1 MDVKEIVKKHG
12 TTRDKLLDVLFE
24 CQAESEENYLSPE
37 VIFEVSK
44 EMNIPES
51 QVVGVASFYSLLST
65 CPRGKHVIQVCN
77 DVPCYITGSMN
88 LVEELESLLDIK
100 MLETTDDGMFTL
112 EFTSCLGCCEMAPAM
127 QVGDKVY
134 GNLTPEKLSG
144 IIDELRR
151 Q

>member
-1 MDVKEIVKKHG
+1 MDVKEIVKEHG

-24 CQAESEENYLSPE
+24 CQRQSEENYLSPE
-37 VIFEVSK
+37 VMFEISK

-65 CPRGKHVIQVCN
+65 CPRGRHIIQLCN

-88 LVEELESLLDIK
+88 LVEELESLLGIK
-100 MLETTDDGMFTL
+100 MCETTEDGLFTL